1 MGHIKSE
8 SAQSQA
14 DAQRVVALWGKPV
27 LADSEAA
34 AALGLP
40 RSSWAL
46 LKRRGEAPPTFTIG
60 RRVFVRTEDLRA
72 WIDKKAGVQ
81 S

>member
-1 MGHIKSE
+1 MGRVKSE
-8 SAQSQA
+8 SLQSQV
-14 DAQRVVALWGKPV
+14 DVQRVVALWGKPI

-46 LKRRGEAPPTFTIG
+46 LKRRGEAPPTFSIG

-72 WIDKKAGVQ
+72 WVDKRAGARP
-81 S
+81 